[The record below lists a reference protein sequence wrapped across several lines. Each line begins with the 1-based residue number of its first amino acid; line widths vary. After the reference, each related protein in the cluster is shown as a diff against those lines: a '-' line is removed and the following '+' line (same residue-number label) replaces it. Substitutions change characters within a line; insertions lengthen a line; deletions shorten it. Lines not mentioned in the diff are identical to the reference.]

1 MATGD
6 LVLTTKRKMISSDAA
21 EHLYKCGQIWRQ
33 YLAGNPVVVVT
44 EHSIKPHDLFG
55 DYFDVIKKG
64 IDKGLVKMLTLSQ
77 VEAEHL
83 DMCLIEF

>member
-6 LVLTTKRKMISSDAA
+6 LVLTTKRKMISSDTA

-33 YLAGNPVVVVT
+33 YLTGNLVIVVT
-44 EHSIKPHDLFG
+44 EHNIKAQDLFG

-64 IDKGLVKMLTLSQ
+64 IDKGLVKMLTLSE